1 MFSIT
6 TRGNYNRTKKFLQKI
21 EDQDYYKRIESYAER
36 GRKALADATPKK
48 TGKTANSWE
57 YEIRRSNSGLRI
69 NYYNTNMN
77 NGVNIAI
84 ILQYGHGT
92 GWGGYVEGKD
102 YINPAIKPIFDQL
115 AEDIWREVTTS

>member
-69 NYYNTNMN
+69 NYYNTNLN

>member
-36 GRKALADATPKK
+36 GRKALADATPRK

-69 NYYNTNMN
+69 NYYNTNLN